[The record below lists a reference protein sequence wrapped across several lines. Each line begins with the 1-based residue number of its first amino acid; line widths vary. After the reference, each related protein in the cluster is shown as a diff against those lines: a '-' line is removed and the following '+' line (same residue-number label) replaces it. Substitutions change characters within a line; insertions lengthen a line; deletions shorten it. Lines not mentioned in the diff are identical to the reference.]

1 MASILKVDDLRGN
14 TTANDITVTVGAS
27 ATQSL
32 HDGLVKHFANFD
44 GRGNTFYG
52 SFNASSVTDNA
63 TGDYTITVTTAFNDT
78 ANMAFTG
85 LAQDQQSSNKHQPQ
99 TGFTRHGGAPNTT
112 TTARYSTNFD
122 GQGSTLAD
130 MDGIQNIGV
139 GDLA

>member
-1 MASILKVDDLRGN
+1 MTGIIKVNELQGR

-32 HDGLVKHFANFD
+32 ANGLVKHFSNFD
-44 GRGNTFYG
+44 GRGNGFYG

-63 TGDYTITVTTAFNDT
+63 TGDYTITVTTAFSNTGD
-78 ANMAFTG
+78 MAFTG
-85 LAQDQQSSNKHQPQ
+85 IAQDQQSTNKHQPQ
-99 TGFTRHGGAPNTT
+99 VGYCRYGGAPNTT

-122 GQGSTLAD
+122 DQVTTLTD
-130 MDGIQNIGV
+130 MDGVQNIGV

>member
-1 MASILKVDDLRGN
+1 MSEIKVDTLTGK

-78 ANMAFTG
+78 SNMAFTG
-85 LAQDQQSSNKHQPQ
+85 IAQDQQSNNKHQ
-99 TGFTRHGGAPNTT
+99 TAVGYTRYGGAPNTT

-122 GQGSTLAD
+122 GQSSTLTD
-130 MDGIQNIGV
+130 VDGVQNIGV